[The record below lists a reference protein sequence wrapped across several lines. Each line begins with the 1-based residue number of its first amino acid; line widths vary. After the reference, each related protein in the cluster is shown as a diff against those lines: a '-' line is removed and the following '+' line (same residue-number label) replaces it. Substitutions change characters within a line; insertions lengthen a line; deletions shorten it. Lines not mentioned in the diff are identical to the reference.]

1 MSSLEVTRR
10 DRRRSTARS
19 GTGRG
24 FTKHTTTTLMES
36 APKPS
41 LLRRAGKNAWCGS
54 RSRLRSAVEERSS
67 RGASKV
73 HDLVLAKLA
82 AGRPHDY
89 EFVEEAI
96 RVKLI
101 DLEQLQLGVDLVPN
115 SHRALVRER
124 LERIAE
130 R

>member
-1 MSSLEVTRR
+1 
-10 DRRRSTARS
+10 
-19 GTGRG
+19 
-24 FTKHTTTTLMES
+24 
-36 APKPS
+36 
-41 LLRRAGKNAWCGS
+41 
-54 RSRLRSAVEERSS
+54 VEERSS

-73 HDLVLAKLA
+73 HDLVLAKLE

-96 RVKLI
+96 RVKLV